1 MEKIKL
7 DEEEMFQESMQNA
20 YLLITDK
27 LSFNELLDYNG
38 CSLPYHP
45 KKKIDNGIIN
55 ELIDY
60 FCIREEY
67 DKCQELKNIK
77 ETKEYNKNF
86 INL

>member
-1 MEKIKL
+1 MEIIKL
-7 DEEEMFQESMQNA
+7 DEEEMFHESMQNA

-67 DKCQELKNIK
+67 EKCQELKNIK
-77 ETKEYNKNF
+77 ETKEYSKNF

>member
-7 DEEEMFQESMQNA
+7 DEEEMFHESMQNA

-38 CSLPYHP
+38 CSLPCHP
-45 KKKIDNGIIN
+45 KKKIDNSIIN

-67 DKCQELKNIK
+67 EKCQELKNIK